1 MFKQIA
7 STKVNF
13 QIMNQIK
20 DNIRSGELQLG
31 DRLPSERTMAEQLG
45 VSRATVRE
53 AIRSMELMGLVN
65 CVQGEGNFI
74 PESLENSLI
83 EPLSLMFMLN
93 RSHENEIGELR
104 RALEIEA
111 VRLAAAKI
119 GKAEVKR
126 LADYVEVMESSEKKA
141 ERVEADHGFH
151 DQIAKASGNMLIINL
166 LNSLSQIIEE
176 QMTGVRANLIIDD
189 NNLHAIN
196 RQHRAILEAVSRG
209 DVEASIAAMTDHMDY
224 VNRRLKGA
232 RE

>member
-7 STKVNF
+7 SSKINF

-20 DNIRSGELQLG
+20 ENIRSGELQLG
-31 DRLPSERTMAEQLG
+31 DRLPSERAMAEQLG

-53 AIRSMELMGLVN
+53 AIRSMELMGLVI

-93 RSHENEIGELR
+93 RSHANEISELR

-111 VRLAAAKI
+111 VRLAAEKI
-119 GKAEVKR
+119 SAGEVKR
-126 LADYVEVMESSEKKA
+126 LEESLDVMENSDIKRK
-141 ERVEADHGFH
+141 RVEADHAFH

-176 QMTGVRANLIIDD
+176 QMAGVRANLILDD

-196 RQHRAILEAVSRG
+196 RQHRLIFNALEQR
-209 DVEASIAAMTDHMDY
+209 DMDEAIAAMTNHMDY
-224 VNRRLKGA
+224 VNRRLK
-232 RE
+232 

>member
-7 STKVNF
+7 SNKINF

-20 DNIRSGELQLG
+20 ENIRSGELKLG
-31 DRLPSERTMAEQLG
+31 DRLPSERAMAEQLG

-53 AIRSMELMGLVN
+53 AIRSMELMGLVI

-93 RSHENEIGELR
+93 RSHANEIGELR

-111 VRLAAAKI
+111 VRLAAEKI
-119 GKAEVKR
+119 SAGEVKS
-126 LADYVEVMESSEKKA
+126 LEESLDVMENSDIKRK
-141 ERVEADHGFH
+141 RVEADHAFH
-151 DQIAKASGNMLIINL
+151 DQIAKASGNMLVINL

-176 QMTGVRANLIIDD
+176 QITGVRANLILDD
-189 NNLHAIN
+189 NNLYSIN
-196 RQHRAILEAVSRG
+196 RQHRLIFNALEKR
-209 DVEASIAAMTDHMDY
+209 DMDEAIAAMTDHMDY
-224 VNRRLKGA
+224 VNRRLK
-232 RE
+232 

>member
-7 STKVNF
+7 SSKINF

-20 DNIRSGELQLG
+20 ENIRSGELQLG
-31 DRLPSERTMAEQLG
+31 DRLPSERAMAEQLG

-53 AIRSMELMGLVN
+53 AIRSMELMGLVI

-93 RSHENEIGELR
+93 RSHANEISELR

-111 VRLAAAKI
+111 VRLAAEKI
-119 GKAEVKR
+119 SVGEVKR
-126 LADYVEVMESSEKKA
+126 LEESLDVMENSDIKRK
-141 ERVEADHGFH
+141 RVEADHAFH

-176 QMTGVRANLIIDD
+176 QMAGVRANLILDD
-189 NNLHAIN
+189 DNLHAIN
-196 RQHRAILEAVSRG
+196 RQHRLIFNALEQRDMDEAIV
-209 DVEASIAAMTDHMDY
+209 AMTNHMDY
-224 VNRRLKGA
+224 VNRRLK
-232 RE
+232 

>member
-7 STKVNF
+7 SSKINF

-20 DNIRSGELQLG
+20 EKIRSGELQLG

-53 AIRSMELMGLVN
+53 AIRSMELMGLVI

-93 RSHENEIGELR
+93 RSHANEISELR

-111 VRLAAAKI
+111 VRLAAEKI
-119 GKAEVKR
+119 SEGEVKR
-126 LADYVEVMESSEKKA
+126 LEESLDIMENSDIKRN
-141 ERVEADHGFH
+141 RVEADHAFH

-176 QMTGVRANLIIDD
+176 QMAGVRANLILDD
-189 NNLHAIN
+189 NNLHVIN
-196 RQHRAILEAVSRG
+196 QQHRLIFKALEQRDRDEAIT
-209 DVEASIAAMTDHMDY
+209 AMTKHMDY
-224 VNRRLKGA
+224 VNRRLK
-232 RE
+232 